1 MLVLVVVA
9 VILFFYR
16 EQNAFS
22 TTFYRLTTH
31 KFHSTQGQ
39 IRIVQ
44 LSDLHSKTFGRKN
57 KRLINKIKRLNP
69 DLIFA
74 TGDLIS
80 STDTNGGAFLDLID
94 GLKGQYP
101 IFYIEGN
108 HETTARYDQMNNESG
123 WYDDFLRQLKEK
135 GICRLDNAYQQVEVN
150 GEELF
155 IYGLTLPLTHY
166 KAVPQA
172 IKDRANH
179 REITALSE
187 VFSPLRLESIN
198 ILLAHSP
205 FLATLYE
212 KHGFDYTY
220 SGHVHGG
227 ILRLPFVGGVLSP
240 ERKFFPTYSCGIYSM
255 NRMTLIVSR
264 GLGKLRLFNR
274 PHLVVVDLVADPNKP
289 RHPNG

>member
-135 GICRLDNAYQQVEVN
+135 GICRLDNAYQQV
-150 GEELF
+150 
-155 IYGLTLPLTHY
+155 
-166 KAVPQA
+166 
-172 IKDRANH
+172 
-179 REITALSE
+179 
-187 VFSPLRLESIN
+187 
-198 ILLAHSP
+198 
-205 FLATLYE
+205 
-212 KHGFDYTY
+212 
-220 SGHVHGG
+220 
-227 ILRLPFVGGVLSP
+227 
-240 ERKFFPTYSCGIYSM
+240 
-255 NRMTLIVSR
+255 
-264 GLGKLRLFNR
+264 
-274 PHLVVVDLVADPNKP
+274 
-289 RHPNG
+289 

>member
-22 TTFYRLTTH
+22 MTFYRLTTH

-101 IFYIEGN
+101 LSAI
-108 HETTARYDQMNNESG
+108 S
-123 WYDDFLRQLKEK
+123 FLNSALQKSEKCYRQ
-135 GICRLDNAYQQVEVN
+135 DNV
-150 GEELF
+150 F
-155 IYGLTLPLTHY
+155 HRIGLQT
-166 KAVPQA
+166 
-172 IKDRANH
+172 
-179 REITALSE
+179 
-187 VFSPLRLESIN
+187 
-198 ILLAHSP
+198 
-205 FLATLYE
+205 
-212 KHGFDYTY
+212 
-220 SGHVHGG
+220 
-227 ILRLPFVGGVLSP
+227 
-240 ERKFFPTYSCGIYSM
+240 SM
-255 NRMTLIVSR
+255 E
-264 GLGKLRLFNR
+264 
-274 PHLVVVDLVADPNKP
+274 
-289 RHPNG
+289 